1 MKRCELGFSGLI
13 VLISMLFSS
22 IASGQDALMRARW
35 LRLET
40 DNFVFI
46 SQQSARE
53 TQNFANTLENWR
65 QIAASVISNQ
75 SRFPKASVPNLVY
88 LFDEL
93 SDFQR
98 FSYATEPAS
107 FAPSPRANYMA
118 IVASDAK
125 AHTIAFHHY
134 VHFLVRNFS
143 DLRLPRW
150 YEEALAGY
158 LSRIQLG
165 GSEIEIEQYT
175 ADENR
180 LLADLSETFSMD
192 RLLFRD
198 SALASPRVIQIANL
212 KSEALLYY
220 LLHGSTEP
228 EFPDRRAQLQ
238 RYLDLLLEGRNARF
252 AYDQAFD
259 VTPAQLDA
267 ELENYLRSSTR
278 PQVSLRLMTPPD
290 QTYSPTPLTG
300 APLAIALAEIALNSG
315 QFETAQ
321 GLFEVAM
328 AADTG
333 FARSYSGL
341 GDALRMQ
348 ELDGMDQTVSSYFDR
363 ALALAPENALIQLDH
378 GEYWESELL
387 DCEKVWPAAQRRQIL
402 ADMQS
407 RFTQALALAPDSP
420 EANLAMAQLY
430 LFSEMDWQQGVSYQ
444 QRAFAL
450 LPAETFVM
458 EQAVRYA
465 IAADKYD
472 EAERLIEEL
481 AQPIHFWGEQQ
492 WVTALR
498 ERLLKK
504 RRNEPY
510 DACAN

>member
-1 MKRCELGFSGLI
+1 
-13 VLISMLFSS
+13 
-22 IASGQDALMRARW
+22 
-35 LRLET
+35 
-40 DNFVFI
+40 
-46 SQQSARE
+46 
-53 TQNFANTLENWR
+53 
-65 QIAASVISNQ
+65 
-75 SRFPKASVPNLVY
+75 
-88 LFDEL
+88 
-93 SDFQR
+93 
-98 FSYATEPAS
+98 
-107 FAPSPRANYMA
+107 
-118 IVASDAK
+118 
-125 AHTIAFHHY
+125 
-134 VHFLVRNFS
+134 
-143 DLRLPRW
+143 
-150 YEEALAGY
+150 
-158 LSRIQLG
+158 
-165 GSEIEIEQYT
+165 
-175 ADENR
+175 
-180 LLADLSETFSMD
+180 
-192 RLLFRD
+192 
-198 SALASPRVIQIANL
+198 
-212 KSEALLYY
+212 
-220 LLHGSTEP
+220 
-228 EFPDRRAQLQ
+228 
-238 RYLDLLLEGRNARF
+238 
-252 AYDQAFD
+252 
-259 VTPAQLDA
+259 
-267 ELENYLRSSTR
+267 
-278 PQVSLRLMTPPD
+278 
-290 QTYSPTPLTG
+290 
-300 APLAIALAEIALNSG
+300 LAIALAEIALNSG